1 LKANLMQEPISF
13 LPLCRRFRGK
23 EMTIWLVDDDNVT
36 NMLNRYFL
44 EEHYPGLTIRSFIY
58 PTKAMEALFS
68 GLDTP
73 NFILLDINMPGMSGW
88 EFLDKLQA
96 DFNADFPMPEIYMLS
111 SSLDP
116 LDEAKARASVLVN
129 GFISKPLEVDKLSFL
144 SN

>member
-1 LKANLMQEPISF
+1 
-13 LPLCRRFRGK
+13 
-23 EMTIWLVDDDNVT
+23 MTIWLVDDDNVT

-44 EEHYPGLTIRSFIY
+44 EEHYPGLNIRSFIY

-68 GLDTP
+68 GIDTP

-96 DFNADFPMPEIYMLS
+96 DFNADFKMPDIYMLS

>member
-1 LKANLMQEPISF
+1 
-13 LPLCRRFRGK
+13 
-23 EMTIWLVDDDNVT
+23 
-36 NMLNRYFL
+36 MLNRYFL
-44 EEHYPGLTIRSFIY
+44 EEHYPGFNIRSFIY

-68 GLDTP
+68 GIDTP

-129 GFISKPLEVDKLSFL
+129 GFISKPLEVDKLPFL
-144 SN
+144 VN